1 VIRLA
6 REAEPEVLRAM
17 RPDKLEAAREAM
29 RRGGDP
35 EFEGYGRPEIKE
47 VLFKGQHGKCAYCEW
62 REPQAKYRDV
72 DHYRPKSTY
81 WWLAWTWENLLF
93 SRIDCNRDHKKAQ
106 FPLRDEA
113 WRLVAE
119 AAPPGDEE
127 PLLLDPY
134 DSALNV
140 RAELQFRPLKVQ
152 GTERWQPFGRT
163 ERGEQT
169 IEICGLRRPGLVELY
184 TDHVNRHVRRDVE
197 KVRDAA
203 GDPRA
208 VQSAWASLRRSLL
221 ASGQPFHLLSLDAS
235 EHLLREEIAKHRL
248 PL

>member
-1 VIRLA
+1 MIRLA
-6 REAEPEVLRAM
+6 REKEPEALRKM
-17 RPDKLEAAREAM
+17 RPDKLEAVRQAM
-29 RRGGDP
+29 RRGEDP
-35 EFEGYGRPEIKE
+35 AFEGVGRPEIKE

-93 SRIDCNRDHKKAQ
+93 SCIDCNRDHKKAQ

-113 WRLVAE
+113 RRLVAE
-119 AAPPGDEE
+119 SAPPGDEE

-134 DSALNV
+134 DSTLNL
-140 RAELQFRPLKVQ
+140 RAELQFLSSKVQ
-152 GTERWQPFGRT
+152 SKERWQPFGRT

-169 IEICGLRRPGLVELY
+169 IEICGLRRQGLVELY
-184 TDHVNRHVRRDVE
+184 TDHVNRQVRREVE
-197 KVRDAA
+197 KVRGAA
-203 GDPRA
+203 GDARA
-208 VQSAWASLRRSLL
+208 VVSAWASLRRSLL

-235 EHLLREEIAKHRL
+235 EHLLRQEIAQYRL